1 MGAAAMCLF
10 SHGALSSMRSGA
22 FSSMLDTVGAA
33 PVDEQDNTV
42 PGMDAHRPHRDDKSA
57 VEPARASGGGGSP
70 RPLQRDGSIWR
81 QGPRPSAWNA
91 PRRLSATRPDPAT
104 PVNISLGGRS
114 GPQTAPLGS
123 RHLSTA
129 VLSGIEIY

>member
-42 PGMDAHRPHRDDKSA
+42 PGMPIAHIATTRVLWSPPVPAAA
-57 VEPARASGGGGSP
+57 VAARAHSSETAASGARDHDPPHGTP
-70 RPLQRDGSIWR
+70 RAASALPALTP
-81 QGPRPSAWNA
+81 PR
-91 PRRLSATRPDPAT
+91 L
-104 PVNISLGGRS
+104 
-114 GPQTAPLGS
+114 
-123 RHLSTA
+123 
-129 VLSGIEIY
+129 